1 MHTRTMVWTALRR
14 AKAQLAGWEQG
25 RALRDVVR
33 LFAAMLVC
41 TLIARGASGAALAVV
56 EPVAPRRAELV
67 QTVTAEAVLSTDEG
81 FDVTLPA
88 GLTLTQMIV
97 PAGGSVQAGA
107 ALAQFDANSV
117 YEALAQAETELA
129 RLQLTQDRLSV
140 QQTADGDVLA
150 AAETR
155 LARTRADRDT
165 QAAQAQ
171 AEIERA
177 QTALAQ
183 AEAACDAARAALD
196 ALRGQLAGGPGAG
209 PNAGPGGEA
218 GAGPAVE
225 PNAGPIVDPGTD
237 PGADPDA
244 TPAAGPADDL
254 TVDPGADPVTGPA
267 AGSGAGQSAG
277 SDSNPAALAEAEA
290 ALAAA
295 EAERARQAALLE
307 QTRNAANAANE
318 TAARSVADAETA
330 RDAAAR
336 AFEDAQRETALQNR
350 QNGIDAG
357 ETARLIAHRQAA
369 VETLSALAQQGGTLT
384 APLDG
389 TVESWALA
397 PGGVT
402 AGGAVVRVSPVD
414 GRLTAV
420 FSLPA
425 QQAAPLNAKTPLT
438 LLQGGTSVSAAVRAV
453 SAPDRAGNVTVTA
466 DIPDRAGLR
475 RTLPVTAEAELSRT
489 VYGLVVPAEAVHT
502 DSTGSYV
509 LRIEKTQTVLGV
521 RNLLA
526 RVKVTVLEQ
535 TADGVAVEGAL
546 TTMDLLAVSAARPIA
561 PGDSVR
567 VRQT

>member
-1 MHTRTMVWTALRR
+1 MYMRRAVWTVLRR
-14 AKAQLAGWEQG
+14 AKAQFAGWEQG

-56 EPVAPRRAELV
+56 DTATPRQAELV

-81 FDVTLPA
+81 VDVTLPA
-88 GLTLTQMIV
+88 GLTLTQILI

-107 ALAQFDANSV
+107 ALAQFDTDSV

-155 LARTRADRDT
+155 LARARADRDT

-171 AEIERA
+171 AEIARA
-177 QTALAQ
+177 QTALTQ
-183 AEAACDAARAALD
+183 AEVARDAARAALD
-196 ALRGQLAGGPGAG
+196 ALRGQT
-209 PNAGPGGEA
+209 
-218 GAGPAVE
+218 
-225 PNAGPIVDPGTD
+225 GTD
-237 PGADPDA
+237 PDVGPDVKPDAEPDVDPDA
-244 TPAAGPADDL
+244 NPATVPDAD
-254 TVDPGADPVTGPA
+254 
-267 AGSGAGQSAG
+267 
-277 SDSNPAALAEAEA
+277 PAALAEAEA

-307 QTRNAANAANE
+307 QARSAANAANE
-318 TAARSVADAETA
+318 SAARSVADAETA

-336 AFEDAQRETALQNR
+336 AYEDAQRETALQNR
-350 QNGIDAG
+350 QNGIDAA
-357 ETARLIAHRQAA
+357 ETARQLARQQAA
-369 VETLSALAQQGGTLT
+369 VETLSVLAQQGGTLT

-397 PGGVT
+397 PGSIT
-402 AGGAVVRVSPVD
+402 AGGAVVRVSSAD
-414 GRLTAV
+414 ARLTAV

-425 QQAAPLNAKTPLT
+425 QQAVPLNAKTPLT
-438 LLQGGTSVSAAVRAV
+438 LLQGSTSVSAVVRVV
-453 SAPDRAGNVTVTA
+453 SAPDGAGNVTVTA
-466 DIPDRAGLR
+466 DIPNRAGLR

-489 VYGLVVPAEAVHT
+489 VYNLVVPAGAVHT

-509 LRIEKTQTVLGV
+509 LRIDKTQTVLGV
-521 RNLLA
+521 RNLLV
-526 RVKVTVLEQ
+526 RVKVTVAEQ
-535 TADGVAVEGAL
+535 TADGVAVEGAI

-567 VRQT
+567 VRQA